1 MKKRLLD
8 TSVINRSELDY
19 SDGGYVTTNKVLSEV
34 RDETAKSV
42 LESAIVGGLIEVE
55 EPGSGFIKKVGE
67 KAGETGDLQ
76 RLSDTDLELVA
87 LALEKKYLLLSDDY
101 SIQNMCKHLG
111 IEYGGGVHEGISKK
125 LKWFMVC
132 EGCGRKIPY
141 DASMKECSVCGSEY
155 RKKAVSS

>member
-8 TSVINRSELDY
+8 TCVINRSELNF
-19 SDGGYVTTNKVLSEV
+19 SDGSYVITNNVLSEV
-34 RDETAKSV
+34 RDETVKSI
-42 LESAIVGGLIEVE
+42 LQSALRAGRIMVE
-55 EPGSGFIKKVGE
+55 EPGARYIKEVRE

-76 RLSDTDLELVA
+76 RLSDTDIELIA

-101 SIQNMCKHLG
+101 SIQNMCKHLD
-111 IEYGGGVHEGISKK
+111 IEYGGGVQDGISKK

-132 EGCGRKIPY
+132 EGCGRRIPY
-141 DASMKECSVCGSEY
+141 DAAMKECSVCGSEF